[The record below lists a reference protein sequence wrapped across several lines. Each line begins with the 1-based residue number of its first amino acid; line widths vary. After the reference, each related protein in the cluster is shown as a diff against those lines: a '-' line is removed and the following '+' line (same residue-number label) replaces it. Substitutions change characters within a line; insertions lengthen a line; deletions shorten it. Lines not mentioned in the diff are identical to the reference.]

1 MKNNICAEL
10 EIYFNLRNAIKKNLQ
25 NNFSEKHNII
35 HLFELYE
42 ELAKKN
48 KIVNQINLTKLK
60 EVIISINE
68 NSINILSEI
77 FLLIQNDYF
86 KLPLKFFYGIGNAKE
101 KQLKEL
107 NINNL
112 NDIIF
117 TFPKFYYFV
126 KQVKKI
132 KELELNETAT
142 IFGTIKT
149 LRIIRRRFKKRQ
161 IAELI
166 IEDDSG
172 YIKALLFNVQI
183 YIKKILRVNE
193 KIYITGKVKLYQ
205 EKTIIPVFYFLT
217 NEENKNR
224 FIKYNLENISDR
236 FFNKLVEQAINYLAK
251 FYIELLPNDLLKNR
265 NYPDFVN
272 SIKKIH
278 FPQNF
283 NDKIQGLSRL
293 IYEEFLFFQ
302 IAMQYKKYK
311 EKYIFKNFLYNEKA
325 NEKINNFINNLPFKL
340 TNAQIKVIEEIK
352 NDMFSKFKMN
362 RLIQGDVG
370 SGKTI
375 VAAVAIFYAIL
386 SNYQVAVMAPT
397 DILAHQHYSTFKK
410 LFANFNFN
418 ISLLVHKINKKEK
431 NLIYENLRNGQINL
445 IIGTH
450 ALFQKNVYF
459 KNIKLVVIDEQHRFG
474 VQQREELI
482 KKGFDVDVLM
492 LTATPIPRTLT
503 LTIYGDTD
511 VSIIDELPPHKK
523 MIKTFVRKEKD
534 RINIFNFIKE
544 KIKNENEQVFIIC
557 PLISKSNKS
566 NFKDVENYFKEISSN
581 YFKEFNC
588 AFLHSKIKNKD
599 EIIEQFRKN
608 EINILVSTTV
618 IEVGID
624 IPSAN
629 IIIIEDANKFGL
641 SQLHQLRGRVGRGNK
656 ESYCILI
663 INDNISKLAETRIK
677 TLEKYNDGFKIS
689 EIDLFLR
696 GTGELTG
703 IKQSGLSEFQ
713 FGNLLKNKKE
723 LLYAF
728 YDAKKIIET
737 DSFKSK
743 MLIKKSI
750 KKFGNKID
758 KIFV

>member
-1 MKNNICAEL
+1 V
-10 EIYFNLRNAIKKNLQ
+10 NA
-25 NNFSEKHNII
+25 
-35 HLFELYE
+35 
-42 ELAKKN
+42 
-48 KIVNQINLTKLK
+48 
-60 EVIISINE
+60 
-68 NSINILSEI
+68 
-77 FLLIQNDYF
+77 
-86 KLPLKFFYGIGNAKE
+86 
-101 KQLKEL
+101 
-107 NINNL
+107 
-112 NDIIF
+112 
-117 TFPKFYYFV
+117 
-126 KQVKKI
+126 
-132 KELELNETAT
+132 
-142 IFGTIKT
+142 
-149 LRIIRRRFKKRQ
+149 
-161 IAELI
+161 
-166 IEDDSG
+166 
-172 YIKALLFNVQI
+172 
-183 YIKKILRVNE
+183 
-193 KIYITGKVKLYQ
+193 
-205 EKTIIPVFYFLT
+205 
-217 NEENKNR
+217 
-224 FIKYNLENISDR
+224 
-236 FFNKLVEQAINYLAK
+236 
-251 FYIELLPNDLLKNR
+251 
-265 NYPDFVN
+265 
-272 SIKKIH
+272 IKKIH
-278 FPQNF
+278 FPEKL
-283 NDKIQGLSRL
+283 NDKNQGLSRL

-302 IAMQYKKYK
+302 IAIQYKKYK
-311 EKYIFKNFLYNEKA
+311 EKFIFKNFSYDQKA
-325 NEKINNFINNLPFKL
+325 NEIINNFINNLPFQL
-340 TNAQIKVIEEIK
+340 TNAQKKVIEEIK